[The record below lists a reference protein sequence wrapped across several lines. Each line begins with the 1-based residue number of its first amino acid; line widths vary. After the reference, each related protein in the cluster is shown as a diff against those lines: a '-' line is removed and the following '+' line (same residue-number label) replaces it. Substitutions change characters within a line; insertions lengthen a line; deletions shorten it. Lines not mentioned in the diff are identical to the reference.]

1 MILQYII
8 ISLLIL
14 LSLLFSIFNGVVIN
28 WKQALPTSDKTTQE
42 DYNKAKRLSIIWH
55 GVGLVIHMVLITL
68 FHLIGGY
75 IWLIIGFFLNWLG
88 HNIIIALIMGQ
99 KWYYVGTTAWTDK
112 LIRRIPPFINFD

>member
-75 IWLIIGFFLNWLG
+75 MVNNRLLS
-88 HNIIIALIMGQ
+88 
-99 KWYYVGTTAWTDK
+99 
-112 LIRRIPPFINFD
+112 